1 MLMRMIAKRI
11 LTLPLTMLIVSLLVF
26 SCISFSSGDSS
37 SFILSEDAT
46 DAEISAYRER
56 AGLDRP
62 FSEQYADFLKSFF
75 IGDWGYSS
83 GGAEI
88 RSLVLSRLPV
98 TLSVSFFSL
107 FLSVLIALP
116 ISYLTMKRKTI
127 RSSAGTGYAVL
138 VSSSPVFL
146 LSIFLILIFSVMLRI
161 FPVAGYV
168 PLSRGIFLHLGSIF
182 LPSLSLA
189 LLHSSL
195 LVLMFRNALREN
207 MEKPFSIS
215 AHLQGMKR
223 WKIAVRNATK
233 PSLPILVMLLGESA
247 AAFLGGSA
255 AVETVFALPGIGSL
269 LVSSALSRDSLL
281 AGTIMLIV
289 ALLVSLSSLAAEI
302 ISILLDPRNRRR

>member
-116 ISYLTMKRKTI
+116 ISYLTMKRRTI

-138 VSSSPVFL
+138 VSSFPVFL
-146 LSIFLILIFSVMLRI
+146 
-161 FPVAGYV
+161 
-168 PLSRGIFLHLGSIF
+168 
-182 LPSLSLA
+182 
-189 LLHSSL
+189 
-195 LVLMFRNALREN
+195 
-207 MEKPFSIS
+207 
-215 AHLQGMKR
+215 
-223 WKIAVRNATK
+223 
-233 PSLPILVMLLGESA
+233 
-247 AAFLGGSA
+247 
-255 AVETVFALPGIGSL
+255 
-269 LVSSALSRDSLL
+269 
-281 AGTIMLIV
+281 
-289 ALLVSLSSLAAEI
+289 
-302 ISILLDPRNRRR
+302 